1 MKGLKIA
8 VLVKQVTDTR
18 ETVEAT
24 VGADGTIDRN
34 ALPAICNPDDLNAL
48 EQALRIKDR
57 IDGSQVILISMG
69 PQRAEEVLRDGIY
82 RGADEGILLSDRRF
96 AGADT
101 MATSYALAM
110 AARRINPDLILAGRQ
125 SIDGDTA
132 HVGPQTA
139 LWLGWP
145 QVTYAEQVTPCEDGS
160 IEIRRVSDD
169 ETEVVRTTL
178 PAVVTVGGSG
188 AAECRPSN
196 VRRILEYK
204 KQPVTVWTADDLG
217 GDTSRYGLGGS
228 PTQVVESRTIV
239 AGHKDTEWVA
249 SDENS
254 LSEFVARL
262 VESHI
267 VE

>member
-18 ETVEAT
+18 ETVEAK

-34 ALPAICNPDDLNAL
+34 ALPAVCNPDDLNAL
-48 EQALRIKDR
+48 EQALRLKESVA
-57 IDGSQVILISMG
+57 GSEIVLISMG

-82 RGADEGILLSDRRF
+82 RGADEGVLLSDRRF

-110 AARRINPDLILAGRQ
+110 AARKIEPDLILAGRQ

-139 LWLGWP
+139 QWLGWP
-145 QVTYAEQVTPCEDGS
+145 QVTYAEQVALCGDGRL
-160 IEIRRVSDD
+160 EVRRVSDD
-169 ETEVVRTTL
+169 EMEIVRTTL

-188 AAECRPSN
+188 AAECRPCN
-196 VRRILEYK
+196 VRRILDYK
-204 KQPVTVWTADDLG
+204 KQPVTVWTVDDLG
-217 GDTSRYGLGGS
+217 GDVARYGLAGS
-228 PTQVVESRTIV
+228 PTQVVDSRTIV
-239 AGHKDTEWVA
+239 AEHKDTAWIGC
-249 SDENS
+249 DEAS
-254 LSEFVARL
+254 LSEFVSQL